1 MYRFEY
7 SVFRSP
13 NFNAWEDKEGGLGGV
28 TRGEYF
34 ATLPQGY
41 VCVSYGISGLRD
53 AIQWHKKIWEIFL
66 GNFLTIFDAGS
77 TALEAVYASIL
88 FNLTLGQ
95 FFKRF
100 FNPIELPPSLCSAA
114 ANQKFCPS
122 GQVRNSVTGACESSR
137 SPLCPV
143 GQFRDPLTG
152 DCELRPCPEGLA
164 RNSLTGN
171 CEPLPCPRGTFR
183 DSETGRCVY
192 PPCPEGKTRDSETG
206 TCKSRPC
213 SEGRVR
219 NPLSGSCEYPPCP
232 LGQVRDPTTAGACR
246 SQCTLGKV
254 RDPATG
260 TCEYPPCPEGQVRDP
275 TGICEEPC
283 PETQVRDQTGSC
295 VCPEG
300 ERLNPKRGKCQKRV
314 VTDAWVDSDKAD
326 RYVEDKEKVIEEYG
340 ANGSVEVLDKK
351 GQVLRRD
358 LIHPTPSH

>member
-1 MYRFEY
+1 M
-7 SVFRSP
+7 
-13 NFNAWEDKEGGLGGV
+13 
-28 TRGEYF
+28 
-34 ATLPQGY
+34 
-41 VCVSYGISGLRD
+41 
-53 AIQWHKKIWEIFL
+53 
-66 GNFLTIFDAGS
+66 
-77 TALEAVYASIL
+77 
-88 FNLTLGQ
+88 
-95 FFKRF
+95 
-100 FNPIELPPSLCSAA
+100 
-114 ANQKFCPS
+114 
-122 GQVRNSVTGACESSR
+122 
-137 SPLCPV
+137 
-143 GQFRDPLTG
+143 
-152 DCELRPCPEGLA
+152 
-164 RNSLTGN
+164 
-171 CEPLPCPRGTFR
+171 
-183 DSETGRCVY
+183 
-192 PPCPEGKTRDSETG
+192 
-206 TCKSRPC
+206 
-213 SEGRVR
+213 
-219 NPLSGSCEYPPCP
+219 
-232 LGQVRDPTTAGACR
+232 RDPTTAGACR